1 MERCTLQLAYVAT
14 SAAARNRHPES
25 LDVASLERT
34 DMLLVHDLAAE
45 ADRPPAQMLNELST
59 HTGAHVLGPGLGLRV
74 QGR

>member
-1 MERCTLQLAYVAT
+1 MGRCTLQLAYVAT